1 MTPSRLHSILLI
13 TIIFTLLS
21 AVFTN
26 GTENES
32 SRRGGGFYL
41 WKDFPLDELSKTP
54 KFRSFYQF
62 CFAGEDRCPIDGK
75 SLIKLIPEMMKDEC
89 ASCTS
94 RQKYLANTV
103 LTYLKENDPD
113 QYQIFLKKLKP
124 PITV

>member
-13 TIIFTLLS
+13 TIIFTLIS

-26 GTENES
+26 GTETDS

-62 CFAGEDRCPIDGK
+62 CFAGEDRCPIDDK
-75 SLIKLIPEMMKDEC
+75 SLISKYFYLITKYKYKDNVYKILII
-89 ASCTS
+89 SFVS
-94 RQKYLANTV
+94 LFFFYLNI
-103 LTYLKENDPD
+103 LLQN
-113 QYQIFLKKLKP
+113 
-124 PITV
+124 